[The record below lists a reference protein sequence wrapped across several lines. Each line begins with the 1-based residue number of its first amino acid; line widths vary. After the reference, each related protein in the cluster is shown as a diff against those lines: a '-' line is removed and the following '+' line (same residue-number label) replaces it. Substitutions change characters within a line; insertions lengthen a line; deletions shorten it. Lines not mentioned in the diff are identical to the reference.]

1 MTSTAAAL
9 RAGLLLSRRL
19 DNDVV
24 LEDGRA
30 EDGHVA
36 PPLVELSHLEG
47 LFKDGAALVNVLR
60 VKNLQKTIRYVF
72 RLMVPTKKKR
82 TISVLKCGKSRSLK
96 GLTLDPEDV
105 LNICQL
111 SLGELYR

>member
-1 MTSTAAAL
+1 MTSTATAL

-36 PPLVELSHLEG
+36 PPLVELSHLES
-47 LFKDGAALVNVLR
+47 LFEDGAALVNVLR
-60 VKNLQKTIRYVF
+60 VKNLQGTI
-72 RLMVPTKKKR
+72 LSMVLTCYR
-82 TISVLKCGKSRSLK
+82 SKSH
-96 GLTLDPEDV
+96 
-105 LNICQL
+105 NQ
-111 SLGELYR
+111 GEVWQIT

>member
-24 LEDGRA
+24 LQDGRA

-60 VKNLQKTIRYVF
+60 VKNLQKTIRYAAI
-72 RLMVPTKKKR
+72 RLMVPTKKAHYFSSEVWQI
-82 TISVLKCGKSRSLK
+82 T
-96 GLTLDPEDV
+96 
-105 LNICQL
+105 
-111 SLGELYR
+111 

>member
-1 MTSTAAAL
+1 MKPKLALHITPALHDNRAVTSTAAAL

-72 RLMVPTKKKR
+72 RLMVPTKK
-82 TISVLKCGKSRSLK
+82 IALF
-96 GLTLDPEDV
+96 
-105 LNICQL
+105 QF
-111 SLGELYR
+111 